1 MKQRLIE
8 LICLLAVVCTSCA
21 HRPTDQERAQAFLDS
36 AQTLYTAG
44 KLEAAKFQLDSVH
57 QNFPKLVV
65 FRRQADTLAWKIEL
79 SEIARNLVYID
90 SLLPQK
96 IAEAEAQKKPF
107 LFEKNEKFQQYG
119 TYTYR
124 LLRTEW
130 NLERNY
136 MKPYTDEIGQM
147 YIVAHYCGKPIGY
160 DRIRLSVDDIFA
172 ESKVATES
180 DKNSFTDLGI
190 THETVLFRADLLGEL
205 PDFWTAH
212 QNEKVKVT
220 FVGKKNYAY
229 TLTAEELQA
238 FVATYQLA
246 TTLSDIAK
254 LSDLQKRS
262 LAREK
267 ILKAKLQVVASNKK
281 QDELGVRN

>member
-1 MKQRLIE
+1 MKRTIE
-8 LICLLAVVCTSCA
+8 LICLIACVCAACT
-21 HRPTDQERAQAFLDS
+21 HRPTDQERAQAFIDS

-57 QNFPKLVV
+57 QNFPKLVAY
-65 FRRQADTLAWKIEL
+65 RRQADTIAWKIEL
-79 SEIARNLVYID
+79 REIARNLTYVD

-96 IAEAEAQKKPF
+96 MAEAEAQRKPF
-107 LFEKNEKFQQYG
+107 LFEKNDKFQQYG

-136 MKPYTDEIGQM
+136 VKPYTDEIGQM
-147 YIVAHYCGKPIGY
+147 YVVAHYCGKPIDY

-172 ESKVATES
+172 ESHPAAGS
-180 DKNSFTDLGI
+180 DKNTFTDLGI
-190 THETVLFRADLLGEL
+190 THETVLFRSELLGQL

-212 QNEKVKVT
+212 QDEKVKVT

-229 TLTAEELQA
+229 TLTTEELKA

-254 LSDLQKRS
+254 LNDLQQRS
-262 LAREK
+262 LVRQK
-267 ILKAKLQVVASNKK
+267 ILRAKTT
-281 QDELGVRN
+281 E